1 LGELYVVDG
10 EWEARFER
18 EAGATHLLFRRG
30 DYAWHVEY
38 RRHLEEVN
46 VTITL
51 SYTGY
56 ETARMSVRIIGDPY
70 MSDLWFADV
79 QEFRKTLDM
88 HGARKTLQYILD
100 TVMDYFARW

>member
-1 LGELYVVDG
+1 MGEYVMYDS

-18 EAGATHLLFRRG
+18 EGEATHLLFSKG

-56 ETARMSVRIIGDPY
+56 EVAKISVRIIGDPY
-70 MSDLWFADV
+70 MSDLWFSDM
-79 QEFRKTLDM
+79 QEFRKTLDI
-88 HGARKTLQYILD
+88 HGARKALQYILD
-100 TVMDYFARW
+100 TVMDYFRRW